1 MILNFWNS
9 REVHNADKDID
20 EYISS
25 SFCYLR
31 VISGKF
37 TMNLITLLIK
47 LIKITLPTFHMRK
60 IISLSILLV
69 AFMLTNSLSA
79 QNKSNRN
86 SLPGAWLGKIS
97 TNGIELRMVFNLK
110 LNDKDSLI
118 ATLDSPDQGAKN
130 IPLGSVLLDD
140 KKLTIKAP
148 MLMGEYKGSITGDST
163 IDGTWT
169 QRGAAYTVNL
179 KKLKA
184 VFTVKRPQEPK
195 PPFPYTSENVTFIN
209 DKFNIKLAGTLTIP
223 SGTGPFK
230 AAIMITGS
238 GAQNRNEE
246 LMGHK
251 PFLVIADFL
260 SRNGIAVLRFDDR
273 GVGGSQGN
281 YSEATSEDLATDAE
295 AAFNY
300 LKNNPKIN
308 QKEIGFI
315 GHSEG
320 GLIAPIV
327 ASSHPDVGFIVS
339 LAGPGVTGQQ
349 IILRQTQ
356 DISRLSGVK
365 ENEIKE
371 STETNKR
378 LYAVLRKEKDNKKAE
393 IKILALYKEILEKK
407 KTSKEDTEKAVNQ
420 LKMTFGSNI
429 YTWFRYFII
438 TDPSVF
444 WKKVE
449 CPVLALN
456 GEKDLQVSA
465 KENLPAIEKALR
477 SSGNKS
483 VKTVKLP
490 ELNHLFQHCNTG
502 LPSEYSSIEET
513 FSPGALKIIADW
525 ILAL

>member
-1 MILNFWNS
+1 M
-9 REVHNADKDID
+9 K
-20 EYISS
+20 
-25 SFCYLR
+25 
-31 VISGKF
+31 
-37 TMNLITLLIK
+37 
-47 LIKITLPTFHMRK
+47 K
-60 IISLSILLV
+60 IIALPLLMV
-69 AFMLTNSLSA
+69 MIMLTTSLSA
-79 QNKSNRN
+79 QNTINKKI
-86 SLPGAWLGKIS
+86 LPGSWLGKIS
-97 TNGIELRMVFNLK
+97 ANGIDLRLIFNLK
-110 LNDKDSLI
+110 LNDRDSLI
-118 ATLDSPDQGAKN
+118 ATADSPDQGAKN
-130 IPLGSVLLDD
+130 IPLGSVILDE

-148 MLMGEYKGSITGDST
+148 TLMGEYKGTITGDST

-169 QRGAAYTVNL
+169 QRGTSFTVNL
-179 KKLKA
+179 KKLKTA
-184 VFTVKRPQEPK
+184 FSINRPQEPK
-195 PPFPYTSENVTFIN
+195 PPFPYTSENVTFTN
-209 DKFNIKLAGTLTIP
+209 DKFNIKLAGTLTVP

-230 AAIMITGS
+230 TVIMITGS

-251 PFLVIADFL
+251 PFLIIADYL
-260 SRNGIAVLRFDDR
+260 SRNGIAVLRYDDR

-281 YSEATSEDLATDAE
+281 YAEATSEDLATDAE

-327 ASSHPDVGFIVS
+327 ASTHADVGFIVS

-349 IILRQTQ
+349 VILRQTQ
-356 DISRLSGVK
+356 DISRLSGQK
-365 ENEIKE
+365 ESDIKE
-371 STETNKR
+371 TVETNKR

-420 LKMTFGSNI
+420 LKMTFGSSV
-429 YTWFRYFII
+429 YTWFRYFIV
-438 TDPSVF
+438 TDPAIF

-456 GEKDLQVSA
+456 GEKDLQVA
-465 KENLPAIEKALR
+465 ARENLPAIEKALK
-477 SSGNKS
+477 SSGNKY

-490 ELNHLFQHCNTG
+490 ELNHLFQHCKTG
-502 LPSEYSSIEET
+502 LPAEYSSIEET
-513 FSPGALKIIADW
+513 FSPDALKIISDW